1 MDGLLTRRYNMRD
14 YLTELPDKCN
24 HPEIN
29 CTTSDADAWGMF
41 TIYCSKCDTLFSR
54 YDYQEIEKQR
64 KRYKDV
70 RKE

>member
-1 MDGLLTRRYNMRD
+1 MKT
-14 YLTELPDKCN
+14 LTELPSKCN

-41 TIYCSKCDTLFSR
+41 TIYCSKCDTTFSR